1 MSDTFSLFVVSGVL
15 AIGGLGLLMLKNDD
29 QDETKQEEPET
40 EDNTLAS
47 LFHWNMD
54 GGETKEEVA
63 MDIENITEENDMNV
77 YNFGNNDGYGLV
89 KPARRRPRT
98 QTNRRVSSASRRR
111 YN

>member
-40 EDNTLAS
+40 EENTLAS

-63 MDIENITEENDMNV
+63 ADIENTTEENDMNV
-77 YNFGNNDGYGLV
+77 NNDGYGLV
-89 KPARRRPRT
+89 KPTRRRPRT
-98 QTNRRVSSASRRR
+98 QTNRRVSGASRRR